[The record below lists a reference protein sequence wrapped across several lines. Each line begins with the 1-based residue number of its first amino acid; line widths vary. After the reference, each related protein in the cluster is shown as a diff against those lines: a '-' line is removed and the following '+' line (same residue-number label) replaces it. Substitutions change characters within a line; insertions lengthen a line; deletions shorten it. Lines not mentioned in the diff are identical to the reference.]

1 MKPGDLVVSS
11 GCWVVDGARWVVE
24 GAWCVVRGAWCT
36 TASFGDSGS
45 GRVGGSTQRIDRT
58 CKFSQMIC
66 DGSGGSLTCST
77 VPLPLLSWSHR
88 DMVLVRKAE
97 GHSSS
102 TTPVAY
108 LVVVIGYWLAVIGW
122 RLVVGGWWLVVGG

>member
-1 MKPGDLVVSS
+1 M
-11 GCWVVDGARWVVE
+11 VDA
-24 GAWCVVRGAWCT
+24 T
-36 TASFGDSGS
+36 Y
-45 GRVGGSTQRIDRT
+45 RT

-77 VPLPLLSWSHR
+77 VPLPLLAWSHR

-108 LVVVIGYWLAVIGW
+108 LVVVVAWWL
-122 RLVVGGWWLVVGG
+122 LVGGWWLGSGKWEVGSGKWEVGNGKSWSVSGGVAGGGVVVAQRTPPSMSAARPPC